1 MTVVT
6 RKITCRTATSMNAG
20 EVGEAGRKERTQI
33 FGITGIVRHIK
44 EDNSDFGPFIRFYG
58 SFESVDILSGEI
70 VSAAQGI
77 FPGVLQDLLY
87 GTYVEGEEIH
97 FAGILGVEPDKS
109 PRAGVGYKWFYLPVV
124 EGTVPDAL
132 TDMRKQMMK
141 ALPKPEPKST
151 AK

>member
-1 MTVVT
+1 MTTVT
-6 RKITCRTATSMNAG
+6 RKVTCRSATTLTAG
-20 EVGEAGRKERTQI
+20 EVAEAGRKERTQI
-33 FGITGIVRHIK
+33 LGITGIVRRLK
-44 EDNSDFGPFIRFYG
+44 EDTSDFGPFVRFYG
-58 SFESVDILSGEI
+58 AFETVDVHSGEI

-77 FPGVLQDLLY
+77 FPGVLQDLLF

-109 PRAGVGYKWFYLPVV
+109 PRAGVGYKWYYQPIV

-132 TDMRKQMMK
+132 TDMREQMMK
-141 ALPKPEPKST
+141 ALPKPEPKPP